1 MNLQLL
7 NYAEIYY
14 QLNGFKKIEVPWTVN
29 KEISDLTKP
38 PLRRDFI
45 LEGKVL
51 VGSAEQSFLD
61 MFFANQIKKG
71 RYVSTT
77 PCFRDEEVLD
87 DLHHQYFLKTELIQI
102 GDVSFRSLQEIIGT
116 AIGFFSQFIPVE
128 IVKLDEESFDIYSL
142 KSHIELGSY
151 GIHRF
156 SLNGQKIEYIFATG
170 CAVPRL
176 STVIEKEK
184 KIGYHQDLAIPKTSV
199 GSILKVFEEV
209 HELQDALLQKEKV
222 LAICELADLVGAIE
236 IYLKQNKTNLS
247 LHDLQKMSCLTKRAF
262 KVGSRY

>member
-7 NYAEIYY
+7 NNAEIYY
-14 QLNGFKKIEVPWTVN
+14 QLNGFKKIEAPWTVK

-38 PLRRDFI
+38 PQRRDFL
-45 LEGKVL
+45 LEGEVL

-61 MFFANQIKKG
+61 LYFSNRLQDG

-87 DLHHQYFLKTELIQI
+87 DLHRQYFLKTELIQI
-102 GDVSFRSLQEIIGT
+102 GNVNLRSLQEIIT
-116 AIGFFSQFIPVE
+116 IALGFFSQFIPVDV
-128 IVKLDEESFDIYSL
+128 IKLDEESFDIYSK

-151 GIHRF
+151 GIRRF

-176 STVIEKEK
+176 SSVIKKEK

-209 HELQDALLQKEKV
+209 HELQDAVLQKQKV
-222 LAICELADLVGAIE
+222 LALCELADLVGAIDL
-236 IYLKQNKTNLS
+236 YLKENKTNLS
-247 LHDLQKMSCLTKRAF
+247 LHDLQKMSRLTRRAF
-262 KVGSRY
+262 KVGSR